1 MTVVGIHLLAGAD
14 VVQRTQVSTLING
27 DVIPIARIIVPT
39 VVFVFGPC
47 VEIRRQHGLVA
58 VGHATLIAGAYF
70 GAHEEVPL
78 VQAFVAILLAQSL
91 EGGNINLV
99 ERQARDMATGVDTEA
114 VNAHLNE

>member
-14 VVQRTQVSTLING
+14 VVQRTQVGAFI
-27 DVIPIARIIVPT
+27 DCDAVPIGGVIVPA

-58 VGHATLIAGAYF
+58 VGHATLIAGTYL

-78 VQAFVAILLAQSL
+78 V
-91 EGGNINLV
+91 
-99 ERQARDMATGVDTEA
+99 
-114 VNAHLNE
+114 